1 MKTVLYY
8 IAVALLFVLNKLPLC
23 VLHLFST
30 LLYYPMYYI
39 VRYRRKVVRDNLV
52 KSFPEKDLKEIIAIE
67 KKFYRNLCD
76 YFMEMIKYYGMSE
89 EKIKRYMR
97 FEGLEKFHEAVD
109 AGHSCVLYM
118 GHIFNWEY
126 VTSITLH
133 FNRDDVAVGAIYH
146 PLENSRFDA
155 LVKKMRAQF
164 GTEAITMA
172 NTLRRIMQ
180 ISKEGKKYVIG
191 FIADQVPTW
200 ESINHWLDFFHR
212 DTPVFTGTEKIA
224 QRTHAALFYAHVHR
238 EKRGHY
244 VLRIDKM
251 ADDAASL
258 PEFEATNM
266 YYRLLSE
273 NIREVPELWL
283 WTHNRWKRTREGYAK
298 REAKRVEDRK
308 RLVEREKRRLQQ
320 I

>member
-1 MKTVLYY
+1 
-8 IAVALLFVLNKLPLC
+8 
-23 VLHLFST
+23 
-30 LLYYPMYYI
+30 
-39 VRYRRKVVRDNLV
+39 
-52 KSFPEKDLKEIIAIE
+52 
-67 KKFYRNLCD
+67 
-76 YFMEMIKYYGMSE
+76 
-89 EKIKRYMR
+89 
-97 FEGLEKFHEAVD
+97 
-109 AGHSCVLYM
+109 
-118 GHIFNWEY
+118 
-126 VTSITLH
+126 
-133 FNRDDVAVGAIYH
+133 
-146 PLENSRFDA
+146 
-155 LVKKMRAQF
+155 MRAQF

-251 ADDAASL
+251 ADDAALL

-266 YYRLLSE
+266 YYRHLSE

-283 WTHNRWKRTREGYAK
+283 WTHNRWKRTREGYAR

-308 RLVEREKRRLQQ
+308 KLVENSKKNV
-320 I
+320 